1 MNSAC
6 LPFHNVFK
14 EINKYI
20 PSLLQHMK
28 DHHWFFWT
36 LTAQILSIDWLGRW
50 MEHIN
55 GQHSLVLS
63 NIFI

>member
-20 PSLLQHMK
+20 PSLL
-28 DHHWFFWT
+28 
-36 LTAQILSIDWLGRW
+36 
-50 MEHIN
+50 
-55 GQHSLVLS
+55 
-63 NIFI
+63 